1 MGSRPEL
8 QVDDEVGLLKAIRQ
22 LDSSRTADTIRI
34 FDNGDYL
41 SAYGDDATFIAQAQ
55 YKTTSVLKQLGRSPG
70 MPYVTMTVTVFR
82 TFLRDAIF
90 RLSKFEVPRVCR
102 TWMLTDSR

>member
-8 QVDDEVGLLKAIRQ
+8 EVEDEVGLLKAIRQ
-22 LDSSRTADTIRI
+22 LDSSRTAADTIRV

-55 YKTTSVLKQLGRSPG
+55 YKTASVLKQLGRSPE

-82 TFLRDAIF
+82 SFLRDAIF

-102 TWMLTDSR
+102 TWDAD